1 MNSNFEHLAVLL
13 VIVVAWLVF
22 WIGAVVSVLRRADA
36 SSFERGVW
44 IVIAIVLPFLG
55 PLAWFVW
62 GRTRVRQPSPQA

>member
-1 MNSNFEHLAVLL
+1 MNSNLEHLAVLL
-13 VIVVAWLVF
+13 VITAAWLVF
-22 WIGAVVSVLRRADA
+22 WIGAVFSVLRRADV

-62 GRTRVRQPSPQA
+62 GRTRIRQPGPQT